1 MKMIVV
7 YSILLV
13 INISLN
19 VYVADVNNTLSTQLL
34 PVWVIVNYLCF
45 KGIAKEIRKKRNK
58 T

>member
-1 MKMIVV
+1 MIVV

-13 INISLN
+13 ISISLN

-34 PVWVIVNYLCF
+34 PVWVMVNYLCF
-45 KGIAKEIRKKRNK
+45 KGIAKEIQKKRNK